1 MTQPY
6 RIVFM
11 GTPAFAVPAL
21 ERLVSAGHTILQV
34 VTQPD
39 RPKGRGKAVV
49 FSPVKQMALEL
60 GRPVMQPL
68 SVRTSEFSEVL
79 SGLNPD
85 FLVVVAY
92 GQVLPRQVLSV
103 PHLAA
108 VNIHASLLPRYRG
121 PAPIQWAIINRE
133 VETGVT
139 LMLMDEGLDTGDML
153 TSASISIR
161 PDDTSGALHDR
172 LAVLG
177 ADLLVRTLERFD
189 IHRKNAAPQLHDRAT
204 YAPMLKK
211 SDGHLDWRK
220 PAEDIE
226 ALIRGLT
233 PWPGAFCFI
242 EGKRIKIFRATPKI
256 IRTDALPG
264 TVIPGFPDELTVA
277 TGCHALIVQELQ
289 GESGKRLSIRDFLR
303 GHPISPG
310 TVLS

>member
-103 PHLAA
+103 PHIAA

-303 GHPISPG
+303 GHPIPPG